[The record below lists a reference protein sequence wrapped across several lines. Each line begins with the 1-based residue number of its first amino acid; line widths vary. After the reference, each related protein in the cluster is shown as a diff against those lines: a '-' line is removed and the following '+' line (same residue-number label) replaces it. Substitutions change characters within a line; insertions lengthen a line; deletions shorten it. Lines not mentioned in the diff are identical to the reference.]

1 MENLNINENTIQI
14 SVEEYKRFKALEARE
29 EELNKRIEL
38 LEEALR
44 LAKQKRFGKSSEKI
58 SPESSE
64 QLLYLFDEA
73 ETILAIE
80 DIKDEEETTSV
91 ASHTRRKYSNTLGDK
106 LPENVPVEVVEHT
119 LSYEELACPTCGT
132 QMQEIGVDIRREL
145 VIIPA
150 TIKVVEHR
158 IHSYACMKCKEEELQ
173 TPIRSAEKEPALISG
188 GFATAEAAA
197 YIMTQKFVMGSP
209 LYRQEMEWRRQGIEL
224 SRQTMSNWILKCAE
238 IYLQPLYNKLHE
250 KLLSRDVIHA
260 DETTL
265 QVLKQLER
273 PNASKCYMWLYRT
286 GSDAE
291 NAIVLYDYQAGRGK
305 EYPQKFLAEYEGYL
319 QTDGYSVYHDL
330 SDKITNV
337 GCWAHLRRKFDEA
350 KKALPKGKS
359 AEASA
364 AMKAMGYFT
373 KIYKLEK
380 KFAKL
385 SFEERYTKR
394 LKEEKPILD
403 EFLSW
408 AKTLNVAPKS
418 ALGKALVYLFNQEPY
433 LINYLK
439 DGRLEIDNN
448 RAERSIKPF
457 VIDRK
462 NFLFANTARGAQGSA
477 VIFSIIETAKEN
489 KLDPYR
495 YLVYVLKQA
504 KELHSSNET
513 NWVEQLLPEN
523 APDECKVNSRC

>member
-80 DIKDEEETTSV
+80 DIKDVEETTSV
-91 ASHTRRKYSNTLGDK
+91 VSHIRRKHSSTLGDK
-106 LPENVPVEVVEHT
+106 LPENVPLEIVEHT
-119 LSYEELACPTCGT
+119 LSAEELACPKCGT

-173 TPIRSAEKEPALISG
+173 IPVRSAEKETALIPG

-197 YIMTQKFVMGSP
+197 HIMTQKFVMGSP
-209 LYRQEMEWRRQGIEL
+209 IYRQEMELRRQSIEL

-238 IYLQPLYNKLHE
+238 MYLQPLYDKLRE

-273 PNASKCYMWLYRT
+273 QDASKCYMWLYRT
-286 GSDAE
+286 GSDTE

-350 KKALPKGKS
+350 SNALPKGKS

-513 NWVEQLLPEN
+513 NWVERLLPEN